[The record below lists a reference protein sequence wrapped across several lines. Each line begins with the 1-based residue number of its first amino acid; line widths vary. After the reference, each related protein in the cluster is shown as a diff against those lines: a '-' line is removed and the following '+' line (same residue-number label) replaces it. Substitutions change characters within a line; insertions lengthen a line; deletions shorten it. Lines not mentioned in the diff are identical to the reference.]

1 MERRRLRLL
10 AHENEMELKAKTNLQ
25 KYLAAFTSIKDT
37 KLFISR
43 RSLHKEQF
51 VQQHWDAQRNLRA
64 EASIFA
70 QISTQLNAE
79 FRMLEYDTSFEK
91 DELNWIPMQE
101 FAIQA
106 EETVDAQRQLYIQEA
121 GEEISTNE
129 DASVP
134 WSITSRAV
142 QENQSLE
149 SSTQTSFFEAIE
161 SKRNRLQSG
170 ESFLSDEARRREY
183 R

>member
-1 MERRRLRLL
+1 M
-10 AHENEMELKAKTNLQ
+10 
-25 KYLAAFTSIKDT
+25 
-37 KLFISR
+37 
-43 RSLHKEQF
+43 
-51 VQQHWDAQRNLRA
+51 QQHWDAQRNLRA

-142 QENQSLE
+142 QRIKVWSLQPKLPSSRRSNLKGIDCKVENRFCRMKHGDE
-149 SSTQTSFFEAIE
+149 SIGN
-161 SKRNRLQSG
+161 NRM
-170 ESFLSDEARRREY
+170 
-183 R
+183 

>member
-1 MERRRLRLL
+1 M
-10 AHENEMELKAKTNLQ
+10 
-25 KYLAAFTSIKDT
+25 
-37 KLFISR
+37 
-43 RSLHKEQF
+43 
-51 VQQHWDAQRNLRA
+51 QQHWDAQRNLRA

-70 QISTQLNAE
+70 QISAQLNAE
-79 FRMLEYDTSFEK
+79 FRMLEYDTSAEK
-91 DELNWIPMQE
+91 DELNWIHMQE

-134 WSITSRAV
+134 WSITSRAIWRIKV
-142 QENQSLE
+142 WSLQPKLPSTRRSNLKGIDCKVEN
-149 SSTQTSFFEAIE
+149 
-161 SKRNRLQSG
+161 R
-170 ESFLSDEARRREY
+170 FLSDEARRRVY

>member
-1 MERRRLRLL
+1 M
-10 AHENEMELKAKTNLQ
+10 
-25 KYLAAFTSIKDT
+25 
-37 KLFISR
+37 
-43 RSLHKEQF
+43 
-51 VQQHWDAQRNLRA
+51 QQQWDPQRNLRA

-79 FRMLEYDTSFEK
+79 FRMLEYGTSAEQ
-91 DELNWIPMQE
+91 DELNWIHMQE

-142 QENQSLE
+142 RRIKVWSLQPKLPSSRRSNLSGIDCKVENRFCRMKHGDE
-149 SSTQTSFFEAIE
+149 SIGN
-161 SKRNRLQSG
+161 NRM
-170 ESFLSDEARRREY
+170 
-183 R
+183 